1 MPSARAAFF
10 MATNKE
16 KLIGSRLGNLIRT
29 GVSNIPDNKATRSV
43 GFLANLINA
52 NVHRNPLSRLYTNAE
67 NFVVD
72 KGASLAEK
80 YLKIDPLIAQMG
92 IGFAIPGPAGEVKTA
107 KKVLKGTKAS
117 DAVKI
122 AETTKGLAELFP
134 TKKLKINGVNG
145 NGGNGTAKRLL
156 EIENANAERALNQ
169 RNLQH
174 PSDSTISSITSDP
187 TDKLVYGKSTKKI
200 KATIPKELGG
210 KLDTL
215 TQIKGVPNKE
225 FHHVFMKDL
234 SAEYAEKARE
244 LVRQGKA
251 TPEDVIMLD
260 RIAKKYGFGLG
271 DYKSAGIYADRIPHS
286 AGHKKA
292 IELGIQPS
300 PAGPGPD
307 LDTTKLKIK
316 QTSDIK
322 ELFKSFEDSIKEIAI
337 PMKDEIEGFQEAW
350 DRIDVSDR
358 FKLIELRLERK
369 ALRKSSKTA
378 VKARNKELVK
388 VETQYAA
395 LKKKLQTEMGVIRDR
410 LDEVKIQKKDIEIDN
425 LHSAFAG

>member
-1 MPSARAAFF
+1 

-16 KLIGSRLGNLIRT
+16 KLIGSRLGNLIRN
-29 GVSNIPDNKATRSV
+29 GVSNIPDNKATRAF
-43 GFLANLINA
+43 GTLANVVNA

-92 IGFAIPGPAGEVKTA
+92 IGFAIPGPGGEVKTA
-107 KKVLKGTKAS
+107 KKVLKGSKAS
-117 DAVKI
+117 DAIKI
-122 AETTKGLAELFP
+122 AETTKGLSELFP
-134 TKKLKINGVNG
+134 KKLKINGANG
-145 NGGNGTAKRLL
+145 ANGANGGNGTAKRLL
-156 EIENANAERALNQ
+156 EIENANAEKAL
-169 RNLQH
+169 LQKNRVL
-174 PSDSTISSITSDP
+174 PSDSTISSVTSDL
-187 TDKLVYGKSTKKI
+187 TDPLTYGKGTKKI

-234 SAEYAEKARE
+234 SAEYVAKARE
-244 LVRQGKA
+244 LVTQGKA

-271 DYKSAGIYADRIPHS
+271 DYKTAGIYADRIPHS
-286 AGHKKA
+286 AGHKKS

-316 QTSDIK
+316 KTSDIK
-322 ELFKSFEDSIKEIAI
+322 ELFASFEDSIKEIAI

-350 DRIDVSDR
+350 EKIDVSDR

-378 VKARNKELVK
+378 VKVRNKELVK

>member
-1 MPSARAAFF
+1 

-52 NVHRNPLSRLYTNAE
+52 NVHRNPLTRLYTNAE

-80 YLKIDPLIAQMG
+80 HLKIDPLIAQMG

-107 KKVLKGTKAS
+107 KKILK
-117 DAVKI
+117 
-122 AETTKGLAELFP
+122 P
-134 TKKLKINGVNG
+134 TKRLKI

-156 EIENANAERALNQ
+156 EIENANAEKAL
-169 RNLQH
+169 LQKNRVL
-174 PSDSTISSITSDP
+174 PSDSTISSVTSDVA
-187 TDKLVYGKSTKKI
+187 DELVYGKGTKKI

-234 SAEYAEKARE
+234 SAEYVAKARE
-244 LVRQGKA
+244 LVTQGKA

-271 DYKSAGIYADRIPHS
+271 DYKTAGIYADRIPHS
-286 AGHKKA
+286 SGHKKA

-378 VKARNKELVK
+378 VKVRNKELVK

>member
-1 MPSARAAFF
+1 

-52 NVHRNPLSRLYTNAE
+52 NVHRNPLTRLYTNAE

-80 YLKIDPLIAQMG
+80 HLKIDPLIAQMG

-134 TKKLKINGVNG
+134 TKKLKINGA

-156 EIENANAERALNQ
+156 EIENANAEKAL
-169 RNLQH
+169 LQKNRVL
-174 PSDSTISSITSDP
+174 PSDSTISSVTSDVA
-187 TDKLVYGKSTKKI
+187 DELVYGKGTKKI

-234 SAEYAEKARE
+234 SAEYVAKARE
-244 LVRQGKA
+244 LVTQGKA

-271 DYKSAGIYADRIPHS
+271 DYKTAGIYADRIPHS
-286 AGHKKA
+286 SGHKKA

-378 VKARNKELVK
+378 VKVRNKELVK

>member
-1 MPSARAAFF
+1 
-10 MATNKE
+10 MADKQE
-16 KLIGSRLGNLIRT
+16 RLIGSRIAEPIINTVSKIPNNGFTRTVGNGLSYLLD
-29 GVSNIPDNKATRSV
+29 GV
-43 GFLANLINA
+43 
-52 NVHRNPLSRLYTNAE
+52 
-67 NFVVD
+67 
-72 KGASLAEK
+72 GASRGLGKLYNRTEEKAVENGAEFLK
-80 YLKIDPLIAQMG
+80 KKLKIHPLLSSIALG
-92 IGFAIPGPAGEVKTA
+92 ALIPGPGGEAKTTR
-107 KKVLKGTKAS
+107 KLIKGTKAG
-117 DAVKI
+117 DVIEA
-122 AETTKGLAELFP
+122 AETTKGLSKLLQNN
-134 TKKLKINGVNG
+134 KLKINGNGG

-156 EIENANAERALNQ
+156 EIEKTNAERALNQ
-169 RNLQH
+169 KNLQH

-187 TDKLVYGKSTKKI
+187 TDPLVYGRKTKTI
-200 KATIPKELGG
+200 KADIPKELGG
-210 KLDTL
+210 KLNTL

-251 TPEDVIMLD
+251 NSEDVIMLD

-271 DYKSAGIYADRIPHS
+271 DYKTAGIYADRIPHS
-286 AGHKKA
+286 MGHKRS

-307 LDTTKLKIK
+307 LETTKLKIK
-316 QTSDIK
+316 KNSDIQ
-322 ELFKSFEDSIKEIAI
+322 ELVTDFEDTIKDIVL
-337 PMKDEIEGFQEAW
+337 PMRDEIEGFQEAW

-378 VKARNKELVK
+378 VQIRKKELVK

-395 LKKKLQTEMGVIRDR
+395 LKKKLQNEMGIIRDR
-410 LDEVKIQKKDIEIDN
+410 LDEVKIQKKDNAIDN

>member
-1 MPSARAAFF
+1 

-16 KLIGSRLGNLIRT
+16 KLIGSRLGNLIRN
-29 GVSNIPDNKATRSV
+29 GVSNIPDNKATRAF
-43 GFLANLINA
+43 GTLANVVNA
-52 NVHRNPLSRLYTNAE
+52 SVHRNPLSRLYTNAE

-80 YLKIDPLIAQMG
+80 HLKIDPLIAQMG
-92 IGFAIPGPAGEVKTA
+92 IGFAIPGPGGEVKTA
-107 KKVLKGTKAS
+107 KKVLKGSKAS
-117 DAVKI
+117 EAIKI
-122 AETTKGLAELFP
+122 AENTKELAELFP
-134 TKKLKINGVNG
+134 KKLKINGTNGVNGG
-145 NGGNGTAKRLL
+145 NGGNGAAKQLL
-156 EIENANAERALNQ
+156 EIENANAEKAL
-169 RNLQH
+169 LQKNRKI
-174 PSDSTISSITSDP
+174 PSDSTISSITSDV
-187 TDKLVYGKSTKKI
+187 TDELVYGRGTKKI
-200 KATIPKELGG
+200 KASIPKELGG

-271 DYKSAGIYADRIPHS
+271 DYKTAGIYSDRIPHS
-286 AGHKKA
+286 AGHKRA

-316 QTSDIK
+316 KTSDIK
-322 ELFKSFEDSIKEIAI
+322 ELFASFEDSIKEIAI

-350 DRIDVSDR
+350 EKIDVSDR
-358 FKLIELRLERK
+358 YKLIELRLERK
-369 ALRKSSKTA
+369 ALRKPSTTDLKS
-378 VKARNKELVK
+378 RYRERVK
-388 VETQYAA
+388 VETQYEA
-395 LKKKLQTEMGVIRDR
+395 LKKKLQKEMGVIRNR

>member
-1 MPSARAAFF
+1 MSEI
-10 MATNKE
+10 NKE
-16 KLIGSRLGNLIRT
+16 RLLGSRIAEPIINTVSKIPNNGFTKTVGNGLSYLLDGVGSTRGLGKLY
-29 GVSNIPDNKATRSV
+29 NKAEEKAVET
-43 GFLANLINA
+43 GAEFLKQKANI
-52 NVHRNPLSRLYTNAE
+52 HPLLSSIVL
-67 NFVVD
+67 
-72 KGASLAEK
+72 GGL
-80 YLKIDPLIAQMG
+80 
-92 IGFAIPGPAGEVKTA
+92 IPGPGGEAKTTR
-107 KKVLKGTKAS
+107 KLIKGTKKGRYLEA
-117 DAVKI
+117 
-122 AETTKGLAELFP
+122 AETTKDLSGVYTSRL
-134 TKKLKINGVNG
+134 LKTNGNGG

-156 EIENANAERALNQ
+156 EIEEVNAERALNQ
-169 RNLQH
+169 KNLQH

-187 TDKLVYGKSTKKI
+187 TDKLVYGRGTKQI
-200 KATIPKELGG
+200 KADIPKELGG
-210 KLDTL
+210 KLNTL

-271 DYKSAGIYADRIPHS
+271 DYKTAGIYADRIPHS

-300 PAGPGPD
+300 PAGPGPA

-322 ELFKSFEDSIKEIAI
+322 ELFTDFEDSIKEIAI

-350 DRIDVSDR
+350 ERIHVSDR

-378 VKARNKELVK
+378 VKAK
-388 VETQYAA
+388 
-395 LKKKLQTEMGVIRDR
+395 
-410 LDEVKIQKKDIEIDN
+410 N
-425 LHSAFAG
+425 LSLIHI